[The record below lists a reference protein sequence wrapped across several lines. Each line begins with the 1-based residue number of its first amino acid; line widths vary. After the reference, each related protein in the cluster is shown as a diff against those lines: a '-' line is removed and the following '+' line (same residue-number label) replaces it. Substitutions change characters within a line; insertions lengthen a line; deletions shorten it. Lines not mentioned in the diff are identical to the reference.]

1 MKFGVLPALAWS
13 QASGGCGGIARG
25 IAIANQKFCNHG
37 LENRHDHASRQEADN
52 DLDDVNAAFSRIY
65 HSNGLGQ
72 VSET

>member
-1 MKFGVLPALAWS
+1 MKFGILPALGMEPGIWRLWD
-13 QASGGCGGIARG
+13 IARG
-25 IAIANQKFCNHG
+25 MAMQSWHG
-37 LENRHDHASRQEADN
+37 RSSLIMPRGRRPDN